1 MALLELDKLTM
12 RFGGLT
18 AVDRVDCAVEQ
29 GNIQSIIG
37 PNGAGKT
44 TVFNAITGIYEPT
57 SGQIRFEGRELH
69 RPLTAKVVLACV
81 LVGLMTG
88 LCAFVTALDVNSL
101 WVATVRR
108 NFAPRENTFDYAG
121 AWQSAKRYWQG
132 GLMVQRG
139 LLQRWDIT
147 SVDGDERIESF
158 RSREEALARRDALE
172 AEMKSGTNPRLAAIA
187 DNAAWRRS
195 AAWLSLLAGL
205 AVGTAGSFVVWNRS
219 RRTPEVI
226 ARAGIAR
233 TFQNIRLFKNM
244 TVLENV
250 LTAMDRQVRVGVLRM
265 AMHSPGVRRQERELE
280 GKAAELLAFVGL
292 KDAANELAANLPYG
306 DQRRLEIARALA
318 TQPRLIL
325 LDEPAAG
332 MNPSESA
339 DLTRL
344 IERIRQRGVTVLLI
358 EHHMKLVMGISDH
371 ITVLDY
377 GKKIADGTPEQV
389 RSNPAVIK
397 AYLGEEEVG

>member
-1 MALLELDKLTM
+1 MALLQLDKLTM

-57 SGQIRFEGRELH
+57 SGYIRFEGHELH
-69 RPLTAKVVLACV
+69 RPLTPKVILACV

-88 LCAFVTALDVNSL
+88 GCAFMAALDVNSL
-101 WVATVRR
+101 WVATVKH
-108 NFAPRENTFDYAG
+108 NYAPREKVFDYSG
-121 AWQSAKRYWQG
+121 AWQSALRYWHG
-132 GLMVQRG
+132 GLIVRPG
-139 LLQRWDIT
+139 FLKRWDIT
-147 SVDGDERIESF
+147 SADGDERIESY
-158 RSREEALARRDALE
+158 RSRKEALARRDVLE
-172 AEMKSGTNPRLAAIA
+172 AEMQSGANPKLTAMLE
-187 DNAAWRRS
+187 NAAWRRGT
-195 AAWLSLLAGL
+195 AWLSLLAGF
-205 AVGTAGSFVVWNRS
+205 AIGTAGSFAVWNRS

-250 LTAMDRQVRVGVLRM
+250 LTAMDRHTHVGVLRM
-265 AMHSPGVRRQERELE
+265 AVHAPSVRRQERELE
-280 GKAAELLAFVGL
+280 AKAAELLGFVSL
-292 KDAANELAANLPYG
+292 KASANELAANLPYG

-339 DLTRL
+339 ALTQL

-358 EHHMKLVMGISDH
+358 EHHMKLVMGISDR
-371 ITVLDY
+371 IAVLDY
-377 GKKIADGTPEQV
+377 GKKIADGTPEEI
-389 RSNPAVIK
+389 RTNPAVIK

>member
-1 MALLELDKLTM
+1 MSQLQLDKLTM

-57 SGQIRFEGRELH
+57 SGQIRFEGRELR
-69 RPLTAKVVLACV
+69 RPLTPAILLACAV
-81 LVGLMTG
+81 VGVMTG
-88 LCAFVTALDVNSL
+88 LFAAACALDIDSL
-101 WVATVRR
+101 WTATIKR
-108 NFAPRENTFDYAG
+108 NYAPLEKSFNYSG

-132 GLMVQRG
+132 GLIVQRAFG
-139 LLQRWDIT
+139 KRWDVT
-147 SVDGDERIESF
+147 SVDGDQRIASF
-158 RSREEALARRDALE
+158 PSQEDALARRDELE
-172 AEMKSGTNPRLAAIA
+172 AELKAGSNPKLIAIA
-187 DNAAWRRS
+187 EDAAWRRG
-195 AAWLSLLAGL
+195 ATWLSLLIGL
-205 AVGTAGSFVVWNRS
+205 AIGSAGSFAVWNRA
-219 RRTPEVI
+219 RRTPEVV

-250 LTAMDRQVRVGVLRM
+250 LTAMDRHMRIGVLRM
-265 AMHSPGVRRQERELE
+265 AVHAPSVRREEREME
-280 GKAAELLAFVGL
+280 RKAAELLDFVGL
-292 KDAANELAANLPYG
+292 KNAANELASNLPYG

-339 DLTRL
+339 DLTNL
-344 IERIRQRGVTVLLI
+344 IEQIRQRGVTVLLI
-358 EHHMKLVMGISDH
+358 EHHMKLVMGISDR
-371 ITVLDY
+371 IAVLDY
-377 GKKIADGTPEQV
+377 GKKIADGTPEEV
-389 RSNPAVIK
+389 RTNPAVIK
-397 AYLGEEEVG
+397 AYLGDEEVG